1 LQGLEGTQG
10 TQGTTGNQGL
20 TGNNGAQGTQ
30 GTTGIQGTDG
40 TQGTDGSQGIEG
52 SQGTQGTTGSQGTD
66 GLQGLTGT
74 QGIQGTL
81 GTQGTTGAVLG
92 TLEIQTAKTGNYTL
106 ASGDENDVVQMN
118 VGSANTLSI
127 PTDATF
133 NFAIGTQ
140 INILQIGAGQT
151 TIAAVTPGTTTVNAT
166 PGLKLRAQWSMA
178 TCIKRAANLWVV
190 VGDLSA

>member
-1 LQGLEGTQG
+1 MAKLKYWNGSEWVGAVVGAQGL
-10 TQGTTGNQGL
+10 QGTTGTQGV
-20 TGNNGAQGTQ
+20 QGT
-30 GTTGIQGTDG
+30 
-40 TQGTDGSQGIEG
+40 
-52 SQGTQGTTGSQGTD
+52 
-66 GLQGLTGT
+66 
-74 QGIQGTL
+74 QGTL
-81 GTQGTTGAVLG
+81 GTQGTDGAVLG

-140 INILQIGAGQT
+140 INVLQIGAGQT
-151 TIAAVTPGTTTVNAT
+151 TIAAVTPGTTTVNGT

-178 TCIKRAANLWVV
+178 TCIKRAADTWVV
-190 VGDLSA
+190 IGDLSA